1 MKTQPRYSKAEFA
14 RRGDAIYEH
23 ELRPIVETGNE
34 GKFVAIDIE
43 TGAYEV
49 DSDEL
54 AASDRLLARVPN
66 AQIWL
71 RRIGSR
77 HTRHFWILS
86 TILGSMITGVSHG
99 RPRKSHQ
106 SNHG

>member
-1 MKTQPRYSKAEFA
+1 MADIYFKGRVWQSSRTMKTQPRYSKEEFA

-54 AASDRLLARVPN
+54 AASDRLLTRLPN

-77 HTRHFWILS
+77 HTRRF
-86 TILGSMITGVSHG
+86 GFY
-99 RPRKSHQ
+99 PRSPIA
-106 SNHG
+106 

>member
-1 MKTQPRYSKAEFA
+1 MKSQPLYSKEEFA

-23 ELRPIVETGNE
+23 DLRPILEKGNE

-43 TGAYEV
+43 TGACEV

-71 RRIGSR
+71 RRIGFR
-77 HTRHFWILS
+77 YARHF
-86 TILGSMITGVSHG
+86 GSYPLCVSPH
-99 RPRKSHQ
+99 
-106 SNHG
+106 